1 MPPPRLQPLRPC
13 GPVSLPAQR
22 LGGLAPAGPPQAL
35 CGGHTGQKGME
46 SSGPHRSPDTGS
58 VPLCSDEVPEPLAE
72 PVCTGCCQ
80 GHCPGLAL
88 RRSARHVFFPGFSP
102 HLTGSAGPLL
112 PIRDSGEFCGV
123 TGSGARLCRPHSP
136 VFLGLLTT
144 QLPTTGSQ
152 IPKNCCWILSCQ
164 LNSYRTKPQPPYY
177 DFRGPQRRGQS
188 RCPRRQRL
196 CLGAQARGRPLH
208 PHLNHTGWAR
218 AAPFLSPAL
227 GDLGPD

>member
-1 MPPPRLQPLRPC
+1 MGPCPCQPSAWVAWHLPGLPKPC
-13 GPVSLPAQR
+13 AAATRGRKAWK
-22 LGGLAPAGPPQAL
+22 APAHIAL
-35 CGGHTGQKGME
+35 QTLEAFRSVLTKSQNLWQNQSALAAAKATALGWRSDALHVT
-46 SSGPHRSPDTGS
+46 SSFQVSP
-58 VPLCSDEVPEPLAE
+58 LILPEA
-72 PVCTGCCQ
+72 Q
-80 GHCPGLAL
+80 GHCCP
-88 RRSARHVFFPGFSP
+88 S
-102 HLTGSAGPLL
+102 
-112 PIRDSGEFCGV
+112 RDSGEFCGV
-123 TGSGARLCRPHSP
+123 TGSGARLCHPHSP